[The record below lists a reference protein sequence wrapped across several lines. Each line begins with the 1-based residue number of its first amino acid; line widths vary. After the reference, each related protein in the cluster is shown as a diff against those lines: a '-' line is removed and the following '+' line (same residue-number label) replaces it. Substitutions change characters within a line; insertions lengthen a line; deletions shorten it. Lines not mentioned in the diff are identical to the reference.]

1 MIPILILLII
11 SKNII
16 DKTSKTI
23 LKRMKEKVQ
32 HDMTVTNKT
41 SDVITNIID
50 KVANNNTNTTCTD
63 KLILISILIRLL
75 LIIRIL
81 LEFI

>member
-1 MIPILILLII
+1 
-11 SKNII
+11 
-16 DKTSKTI
+16 
-23 LKRMKEKVQ
+23 MKEKVQ
-32 HDMTVTNKT
+32 QDMTVTNKT